1 MLSDKIKDLEQQI
14 SLKDKQNVE
23 QNKEIINLKQLLSK
37 SEETNKLQYKK
48 WAEEQQLLK
57 AQMMSQME
65 AERNNIT
72 TKLEE

>member
-23 QNKEIINLKQLLSK
+23 QNKEIINLKHLLGK
-37 SEETNKLQYKK
+37 SEENNKLQYKK
-48 WAEEQQLLK
+48 WTEEQQLLK

-65 AERNNIT
+65 T
-72 TKLEE
+72 

>member
-48 WAEEQQLLK
+48 WTEEQQLLK

-65 AERNNIT
+65 T
-72 TKLEE
+72 

>member
-23 QNKEIINLKQLLSK
+23 QNKEIINLKHLLGK

-65 AERNNIT
+65 T
-72 TKLEE
+72 